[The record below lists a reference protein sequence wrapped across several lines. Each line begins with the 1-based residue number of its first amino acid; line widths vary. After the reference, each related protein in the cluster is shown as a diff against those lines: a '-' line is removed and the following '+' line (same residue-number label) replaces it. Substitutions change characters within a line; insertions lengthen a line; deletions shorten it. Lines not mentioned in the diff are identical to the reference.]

1 MALVPPPAESTVS
14 DLRIKP
20 FDFQAA
26 VARAGLR
33 PDGLPRTEESAGV
46 QGGFRAAMA
55 DALKG
60 VSQSQMEA
68 SRLQRELTLDNPNV
82 SVEET
87 MVAMQKAQIGFQA
100 TIQVRNRLVQAY
112 TDIMNM
118 QV

>member
-1 MALVPPPAESTVS
+1 MS

-33 PDGLPRTEESAGV
+33 PDGMPRAGAV
-46 QGGFRAAMA
+46 GEVATGGFRAAMA

-60 VSQSQMEA
+60 VSEGQFKAEA
-68 SRLQRELTLDNPNV
+68 LQKELTLDNPNV
-82 SVEET
+82 SVEQT
-87 MVAMQKAQIGFQA
+87 VMAMQKAQIGFQA
-100 TIQVRNRLVQAY
+100 ALQVRNRLAQAY
-112 TDIMNM
+112 SDIMNM